1 MKMKMKNGE
10 FVEIFNGLTAVQKLK
25 GVKFGLL
32 VAKNIRILKTELN
45 DLEEA
50 SKPTEEFLE
59 LSQKMNQLMNKK
71 DDDAIKALEKENEA
85 LVNER
90 KAQLKEVDALLLE
103 ETEIDLISIPESCL
117 PAEISAEQILAID
130 KVIE

>member
-71 DDDAIKALEKENEA
+71 DGDAIKALEKENEA

>member
-1 MKMKMKNGE
+1 MKNGE

-71 DDDAIKALEKENEA
+71 DDDAIKALEKENET

-90 KAQLKEVDALLLE
+90 KAQLKEVDTLLLE

>member
-1 MKMKMKNGE
+1 MKNGE

-71 DDDAIKALEKENEA
+71 DDDAIKALEKENET